1 MWADVRS
8 GRVPLFPPLA
18 RGGAERSEA
27 EGGGLLGGIETNM
40 LHKMKLLRCGVLLL
54 ATQAFAAAQGG
65 EVYRTRLS
73 VVPLDVA
80 MQATVAGGGQVTA
93 TLNGNRLTV
102 TGDASGLKSPATTV
116 AIHRG
121 PKGIPGPAILLL
133 QVTKTTTPMISG
145 TFELSAQQVADLRGE
160 QLYVQLN
167 SERAPEG
174 NLRGWLLK

>member
-1 MWADVRS
+1 
-8 GRVPLFPPLA
+8 
-18 RGGAERSEA
+18 
-27 EGGGLLGGIETNM
+27 M
-40 LHKMKLLRCGVLLL
+40 LRHKMKLLSCGVLLL

-65 EVYRTRLS
+65 GEVYRARLS

-80 MQATVAGGGQVTA
+80 MQANVAGLGQVTA
-93 TLNGNRLTV
+93 TLAGNRLTV

-121 PKGIPGPAILLL
+121 PKGIPGPAILQLT
-133 QVTKTTTPMISG
+133 VTKATNATISG
-145 TFELSAQQVADLRGE
+145 ALDLNAQQVADLRGE

>member
-1 MWADVRS
+1 
-8 GRVPLFPPLA
+8 
-18 RGGAERSEA
+18 
-27 EGGGLLGGIETNM
+27 M
-40 LHKMKLLRCGVLLL
+40 LRHQMKLLTCGVLLL
-54 ATQAFAAAQGG
+54 ATQAFAAAQGGG

-80 MQATVAGGGQVTA
+80 MQATVAGAGQVTA

-121 PKGIPGPAILLL
+121 PKGIPGPAILQL

-145 TFELSAQQVADLRGE
+145 TLELNAQ
-160 QLYVQLN
+160 
-167 SERAPEG
+167 
-174 NLRGWLLK
+174 

>member
-1 MWADVRS
+1 
-8 GRVPLFPPLA
+8 
-18 RGGAERSEA
+18 
-27 EGGGLLGGIETNM
+27 M
-40 LHKMKLLRCGVLLL
+40 LRHQMKLLTCGVLLL

-65 EVYRTRLS
+65 EVYRARLS

-80 MQATVAGGGQVTA
+80 MQANVAGLGQVTA

-102 TGDASGLKSPATTV
+102 TGDASGLRSPATTV

-121 PKGIPGPAILLL
+121 PKGIPGPAILQLT
-133 QVTKTTTPMISG
+133 VTKATNATISG
-145 TFELSAQQVADLRGE
+145 SLDLNAQQVADLRGE

>member
-1 MWADVRS
+1 MLRHQIKAFLVC
-8 GRVPLFPPLA
+8 
-18 RGGAERSEA
+18 GA
-27 EGGGLLGGIETNM
+27 
-40 LHKMKLLRCGVLLL
+40 LLL
-54 ATQAFAAAQGG
+54 ASDALAAAQSG
-65 EVYRTRLS
+65 ETYRARLS

-80 MQATVAGGGQVTA
+80 MQANVAGLGQVTA

-121 PKGIPGPAILLL
+121 PKGIPGPAILQLTA
-133 QVTKTTTPMISG
+133 TKTTTPMISG
-145 TFELSAQQVADLRGE
+145 TLDLTAQQVEDLKNE

>member
-1 MWADVRS
+1 M
-8 GRVPLFPPLA
+8 
-18 RGGAERSEA
+18 
-27 EGGGLLGGIETNM
+27 GGIGTTM
-40 LHKMKLLRCGVLLL
+40 LRHQMKLLTCGVLLL

-65 EVYRTRLS
+65 EVYRARLS

-80 MQATVAGGGQVTA
+80 MQANVAGLGQVTA
-93 TLNGNRLTV
+93 TLTGNRLTV
-102 TGDASGLKSPATTV
+102 TGDASGLRSPATTV

-121 PKGIPGPAILLL
+121 PKGIPGPAILQLT
-133 QVTKTTTPMISG
+133 VTKATNATINGSLD
-145 TFELSAQQVADLRGE
+145 LSAQQVADLRGE

>member
-1 MWADVRS
+1 M
-8 GRVPLFPPLA
+8 GRHRMKAVLA
-18 RGGAERSEA
+18 CGA
-27 EGGGLLGGIETNM
+27 LM
-40 LHKMKLLRCGVLLL
+40 L
-54 ATQAFAAAQGG
+54 AAQAFAAQGGG
-65 EVYRTRLS
+65 EVYRARLS

-80 MQATVAGGGQVTA
+80 MQANVAGLGQVTA

-102 TGDASGLKSPATTV
+102 TGDASGLRSPATTI

-121 PKGIPGPAILLL
+121 PKGIPGPAILQLTA
-133 QVTKTTTPMISG
+133 TKTTNPTISG
-145 TFELSAQQVADLRGE
+145 TLDLTPQQVEDLKGE

>member
-1 MWADVRS
+1 
-8 GRVPLFPPLA
+8 
-18 RGGAERSEA
+18 
-27 EGGGLLGGIETNM
+27 M
-40 LHKMKLLRCGVLLL
+40 LRHKMKLLSCGVLLL

-65 EVYRTRLS
+65 GEVYRARLS

-80 MQATVAGGGQVTA
+80 MQANVAGLGLVTA
-93 TLNGNRLTV
+93 TLAGNRLTV

-121 PKGIPGPAILLL
+121 PKGIPGPAILQLT
-133 QVTKTTTPMISG
+133 VTKATNATISG
-145 TFELSAQQVADLRGE
+145 ALDLNAQQVADLRGE

>member
-1 MWADVRS
+1 MVRH
-8 GRVPLFPPLA
+8 RMKAVLA
-18 RGGAERSEA
+18 CGA
-27 EGGGLLGGIETNM
+27 
-40 LHKMKLLRCGVLLL
+40 LLL
-54 ATQAFAAAQGG
+54 AGQAFAAQGAGG
-65 EVYRTRLS
+65 EVYRARLS

-80 MQATVAGGGQVTA
+80 MQANVAGLGQITA

-116 AIHRG
+116 SIHRG
-121 PKGIPGPAILLL
+121 PKGIPGPAILQLTA
-133 QVTKTTTPMISG
+133 TKTANPTISG
-145 TFELSAQQVADLRGE
+145 TLELSPQQVEDLKGE